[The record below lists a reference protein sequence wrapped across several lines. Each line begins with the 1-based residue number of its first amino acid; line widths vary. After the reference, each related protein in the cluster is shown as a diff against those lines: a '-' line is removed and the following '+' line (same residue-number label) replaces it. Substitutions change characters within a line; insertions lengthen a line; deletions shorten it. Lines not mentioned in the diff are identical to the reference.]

1 DLRDL
6 RSVVASSDDPAI
18 ARDES
23 TREVAAELKAALA
36 AKQEKELLVWFGDI
50 DAAIGVG
57 RVIRALKLSS
67 QPPKAGV
74 RFPAELAKR
83 LADAATASLTP
94 DALPDR
100 WSAVLEAAAFS
111 PVRAQVVPTAA
122 PATPGDELLATVK
135 RLGSL
140 LPQIAALFGIEVKQ
154 GGAAPKPL
162 RPTKPGGKPDA
173 KPAAKK
179 PAPIPPPPAPKAAA
193 AAEVEAEVEAPAEV
207 EVEAPAEVE
216 VEVEAP
222 AAEVEVEAPTEL
234 EVEAPADVEAPV
246 EVDAPVEE

>member
-1 DLRDL
+1 
-6 RSVVASSDDPAI
+6 
-18 ARDES
+18 
-23 TREVAAELKAALA
+23 LKAALA

-140 LPQIAALFGIEVKQ
+140 LPQIAALFGVEVKQ
-154 GGAAPKPL
+154 GGSAPKPL

-179 PAPIPPPPAPKAAA
+179 PAPIPPPPAPKTT
-193 AAEVEAEVEAPAEV
+193 PA
-207 EVEAPAEVE
+207 AEVE

-222 AAEVEVEAPTEL
+222 AAELEIEEPAEVEAEVEAPSAEAEVEAPSAEA
-234 EVEAPADVEAPV
+234 EVEAPAAMAEVEAPAEAAI